1 MIWKETGVK
10 EGSYMCFF
18 NPSNMFKE
26 YYYYMVSCGYFQCD
40 KHYHIKNDG
49 TRPPLFFFII
59 NGNLELIY
67 SKKHF
72 TAHSNDIVLINC
84 YKPQQYYCNSNCE
97 FLFFH
102 FDGNCAPNLTDHL
115 IEQNGKPVFT
125 LNNASDIYH
134 NINEPIM
141 KLCYQEQ
148 ASDTFL
154 SSVVYSTLC
163 LIQSSNDTFPAS
175 VSPYSDMASKTI
187 DYIKNHIE
195 QHFTLQELAD
205 FAHLSPYYFSHV
217 FKKETGYSPL
227 EFVSITKINYAKLI
241 LRTTSVSISEIAE
254 FLGYSSS
261 SSFINAFKAR
271 RGISPKKYREQISFH
286 KQQK

>member
-18 NPSNMFKE
+18 NPSSMFKN

-40 KHYHIKNDG
+40 EKYNIKNEG
-49 TRPPLFFFII
+49 TRPPLFIFVIS
-59 NGNLELIY
+59 GSLELIY
-67 SKKHF
+67 HSRHSI
-72 TAHSNDIVLINC
+72 AHANEVILINC
-84 YKPQQYYCNSNCE
+84 YNPQQYYCSDNCE

-102 FDGNCAPNLTDHL
+102 FDGKSAQNVTDHL
-115 IEQNGKPVFT
+115 IAQNGSPIFA
-125 LNNASDIYH
+125 LNNAIDIYH

-148 ASDTFL
+148 ASDSFL

-163 LIQSSNDTFPAS
+163 LLQSTNDTLS
-175 VSPYSDMASKTI
+175 STISPYSDMAAKVV
-187 DYIKNHIE
+187 DYIKSHIE

-205 FAHLSPYYFSHV
+205 YAHLSPYYFSHV

-227 EFVSITKINYAKLI
+227 EFVSMTKINYAKLM
-241 LRTTSVSISEIAE
+241 LRTTSISISEIAE
-254 FLGYSSS
+254 SLGYSSS
-261 SSFINAFKAR
+261 ASFINAFKAR
-271 RGISPKKYREQISFH
+271 RGISPKKYRNQISFD
-286 KQQK
+286 QK